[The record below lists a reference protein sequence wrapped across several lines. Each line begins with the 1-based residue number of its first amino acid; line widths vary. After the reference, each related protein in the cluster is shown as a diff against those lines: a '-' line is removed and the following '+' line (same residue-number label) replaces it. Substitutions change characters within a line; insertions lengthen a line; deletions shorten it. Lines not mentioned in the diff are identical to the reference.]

1 MEVRSGDVVQRREH
15 KNKLKEERRVA
26 EEAFHERERIRNEA
40 LEHARTVSFYLCLYK
55 NNRTT
60 RPRRMR
66 DSERQMM
73 ALKGMKERKRGENSM
88 RRASSANGTLK
99 ILRLMCHS
107 LWSTT
112 SMSTMIS
119 WETNE
124 IKLSNYYYYYHMLSP
139 INC

>member
-1 MEVRSGDVVQRREH
+1 
-15 KNKLKEERRVA
+15 
-26 EEAFHERERIRNEA
+26 
-40 LEHARTVSFYLCLYK
+40 
-55 NNRTT
+55 
-60 RPRRMR
+60 MR

-99 ILRLMCHS
+99 ILRLMCHN
-107 LWSTT
+107 LWLTT
-112 SMSTMIS
+112 SMSTTIS